1 METHDVRV
9 LAVKSKLSHV
19 LKALDPE
26 LTFHDFRAVFGQEQI
41 NLIFDLVVPFS
52 YSEKDEDRL
61 VHQVMAL
68 MQEVDERYQCVITV
82 DRSYQAEE

>member
-1 METHDVRV
+1 M
-9 LAVKSKLSHV
+9 
-19 LKALDPE
+19 
-26 LTFHDFRAVFGQEQI
+26 
-41 NLIFDLVVPFS
+41 VPFS